1 MPVQIRLEQ
10 IAGFI
15 DEHGFASVSELSQV
29 FGVSEM
35 TIRRDLTELDR
46 QKRLQRTYGGAA
58 SLRSSALGEPPEAEL
73 TVEHASSIVGRVDVL
88 VATALNPKL
97 DGLLLET
104 IRSRKAIP
112 IIGESLS
119 EHEDEPVVAVDNFQ
133 AGMELGQYAGNY
145 ANQYFEGNAGLLDLT
160 YYLANTQLRSRGFAE
175 GLRQT
180 TQRLKVVL
188 SLDAQSR
195 FETAYQLTR
204 DALTVHPEINIIF
217 TINDITAWGAI
228 QACVDLEID
237 PQQLAV
243 FTFGLEGDTLREAL
257 VSGRYCRA
265 GLAMFPEVIG
275 PVCIEAAIAAFNRE
289 PLPEKL
295 ITPHAVLNADNLEAY
310 YRQSETGW
318 EIQWAK
324 LRSEHIF
331 PLDIFRENAV
341 AHASLPRRVGLIVP
355 FSEHEWYQS
364 LAREMRT
371 YAERYGIDF
380 EIIDVH
386 QSLKDETEMR
396 RREIAGLA
404 ASQVQPGE
412 VIMIDGGPIMRFLA
426 EALVKMNDLT
436 IITNALPVFDILR
449 ANPSNNLM
457 LTGGV
462 YRQSSQMLVGPT
474 AENMLRE
481 LRADKLFLAAD
492 GVSLSFGLSHTHIS
506 EVTLKQAMLRAAR
519 QIILLADHTNFDQD
533 SLVQIAP
540 LTAVQKL
547 ITDDALPA
555 SMRLELTKTGIEI
568 LLASAK
574 S

>member
-1 MPVQIRLEQ
+1 MPVQTRLEQ
-10 IAGFI
+10 IASFVDERGFV
-15 DEHGFASVSELSQV
+15 SVSELSQT

-35 TIRRDLTELDR
+35 TIRRDLAELGR

-58 SLRSSALGEPPEAEL
+58 SLRSNPGMEPAETEL
-73 TVEHASSIVGRVDVL
+73 SVEHASSIVDRVDVL
-88 VATALNPKL
+88 VATALNPKI

-133 AGMELGQYAGNY
+133 AGMELGRYAGNY
-145 ANQYFEGNAGLLDLT
+145 ARQHFEGNASLLDLT
-160 YYLANTQLRSRGFAE
+160 YYLANTQLRSRGFIE
-175 GLRQT
+175 GLHQSA
-180 TQRLKVVL
+180 QRIEVIL

-195 FETAYQLTR
+195 FETAYQLTQ
-204 DALTVHPEINIIF
+204 DALTVHPEINMIF

-228 QACVDLEID
+228 QACIDLEID
-237 PQQLAV
+237 PQRLAI

-257 VSGRYCRA
+257 MTGKYCPA

-289 PLPEKL
+289 PLPDKL
-295 ITPHAVLNADNLEAY
+295 ITPHAVLSAENLSEY
-310 YRQSETGW
+310 YHRSETGW

-324 LRSEHIF
+324 LRREHTF
-331 PLDIFRENAV
+331 PLDIFRESIT

-355 FSEHEWYQS
+355 FSEHEWYQN
-364 LAREMRT
+364 LAKEMRA
-371 YAERYGIDF
+371 YAGRYGVEF

-386 QSLKDETEMR
+386 QSLIDEVEMR
-396 RREIAGLA
+396 RREIAWLA
-404 ASQVQPGE
+404 AGQVQPGE
-412 VIMIDGGPIMRFLA
+412 VIMIDGGPIMRYLA
-426 EALVKMNDLT
+426 EALVKMNGLT

-449 ANPSNNLM
+449 TNPRNNLM

-462 YRQSSQMLVGPT
+462 FRQSSQMLVGPT

-481 LRADKLFLAAD
+481 LRADKLFLSAD

-540 LTAVQKL
+540 LTVVHKL

-555 SMRLELTKTGIEI
+555 SMRLELTKSGIAI
-568 LLASAK
+568 LLASA
-574 S
+574 

>member
-1 MPVQIRLEQ
+1 MPAQTRLDQI
-10 IAGFI
+10 GNFV
-15 DEHGFASVSELSQV
+15 DEHGFVSVSDLSQK

-35 TIRRDLTELDR
+35 TIRRDLAKLGR

-58 SLRSSALGEPPEAEL
+58 SLRSSAGMEQAKTEL
-73 TVEHASSIVGRVDVL
+73 SVEHASSIVDRVDVL
-88 VATALNPKL
+88 VATALNPKI

-145 ANQYFEGNAGLLDLT
+145 ARQHFEGNASLLDLT
-160 YYLANTQLRSRGFAE
+160 YYLANTQLRSRGFIE
-175 GLRQT
+175 GLQQSAVRIE
-180 TQRLKVVL
+180 VIL

-204 DALTVHPEINIIF
+204 DALTVHPEINMIF

-237 PQQLAV
+237 PTRMAV
-243 FTFGLEGDTLREAL
+243 FTFGLEGDTLRNAL
-257 VSGRYCRA
+257 ATGRYCPA

-275 PVCIEAAIAAFNRE
+275 PVCIEAAIAAFNNE
-289 PLPEKL
+289 PLPDKL
-295 ITPHAVLNADNLEAY
+295 ITPHAVLSAENLSEY
-310 YRQSETGW
+310 YRRSETDW
-318 EIQWAK
+318 EIQWGK
-324 LRSEHIF
+324 LRAEHTF
-331 PLDIFRENAV
+331 PLDIFRESKTV
-341 AHASLPRRVGLIVP
+341 HTSMPRRVGLIVP
-355 FSEHEWYQS
+355 FREHEWYQN
-364 LAREMRT
+364 LAKEMQ
-371 YAERYGIDF
+371 AHAGRYGINF

-386 QSLKDETEMR
+386 QSLKDEMEMR
-396 RREIAGLA
+396 RREIAWLA

-412 VIMIDGGPIMRFLA
+412 VIMIDGGPIMRYLA
-426 EALVKMNDLT
+426 EALMKTNDLT

-449 ANPSNNLM
+449 TNPLNNLM

-462 YRQSSQMLVGPT
+462 FRQSSQMLVGPT

-481 LRADKLFLAAD
+481 LRADKLFLSAD

-540 LTAVQKL
+540 LTVVHKL

-568 LLASAK
+568 LLASA
-574 S
+574 